1 MTRWTKDINLCISSD
16 DSTGSKGNETLDF
29 LEFCPD
35 WEDAILWQKWQ
46 EYSKHIH
53 TVQEVRS
60 FYIFRLNVLTF
71 SLDNADTPLVKGPSK
86 PSRHPILVRLGS
98 GGAPVLSSITMNDL
112 NNPYKTKDVQTM
124 LAEYMH
130 AHISMFPSQFEMA
143 TSHMTYM
150 S

>member
-1 MTRWTKDINLCISSD
+1 MIPLAQRVMRLRTFLNSVQIGKMLSYGRNGKNTP
-16 DSTGSKGNETLDF
+16 STY
-29 LEFCPD
+29 
-35 WEDAILWQKWQ
+35 I
-46 EYSKHIH
+46 
-53 TVQEVRS
+53 QEVRS

-86 PSRHPILVRLGS
+86 PSRHPIQVRLGS
-98 GGAPVLSSITMNDL
+98 GGAPVLPSITMNDL

-124 LAEYMH
+124 LAEYMR